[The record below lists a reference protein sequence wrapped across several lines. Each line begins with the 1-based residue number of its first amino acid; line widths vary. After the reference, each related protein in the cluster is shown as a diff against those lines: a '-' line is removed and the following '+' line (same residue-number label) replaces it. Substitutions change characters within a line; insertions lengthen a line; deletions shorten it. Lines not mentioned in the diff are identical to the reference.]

1 MLIIVTQIILPLL
14 LLCWLLLL
22 PAAGSLSYTV
32 QALAVAA
39 ALLGL
44 TFAALWAMPP
54 FWVPYVY
61 LFLLLVIVA
70 LQLFTGRAGGSGVW
84 AAGAAQT
91 GAIVL
96 AGIAGIAG
104 AYLFIT
110 ALLGRLPPDLE
121 TVDIASPF
129 PAGTYLVAHGGAST
143 MVNAHLGTLN
153 PEQPRFRPWRGQSRA
168 LDLFRI
174 NAAGIHMQ
182 GWYSRDPARY
192 ETFGT
197 PLLAP
202 CAGTVAL
209 VVDGVPDNPVPV
221 MNREQMA
228 GNYVAIHCG
237 DQRYVV
243 LAHFRNGSIRAQ
255 SGQQLAVGDYLGE
268 AGNSGNSSE
277 PHLHVHAQRGLPDD
291 NPLGGEPLVL
301 TIDGRYPVRN
311 DRLHVP

>member
-1 MLIIVTQIILPLL
+1 MLIIGTQIILPLL

-22 PAAGSLSYTV
+22 PAAGSLSYAL
-32 QALAVAA
+32 QALAVTAV
-39 ALLGL
+39 LLGL

-70 LQLFTGRAGGSGVW
+70 MHLLSGRAGGSGVW
-84 AAGAAQT
+84 AVGAAQT

-96 AGIAGIAG
+96 LGIAGIAG
-104 AYLFIT
+104 AYLFIA
-110 ALLGRLPPDLE
+110 ALLGRQPPDLE

-129 PAGTYLVAHGGAST
+129 PAGTYLVAHGGAT
-143 MVNAHLGTLN
+143 PMVNVHLGTLN
-153 PEQPRFRPWRGQSRA
+153 SEQPRFLPWRGQSRA

-182 GWYSRDPARY
+182 GWYPRDPARY

-237 DQRYVV
+237 EQRYVV
-243 LAHFRNGSIRAQ
+243 LAHFRNGSIRVQ
-255 SGQQLAVGDYLGE
+255 PGQRLAVGDYLGE

-277 PHLHVHAQRGLPDD
+277 PHLHVHAQRGLPVDG
-291 NPLGGEPLVL
+291 PLGGEPLVL

-311 DRLHVP
+311 TRLHVP